1 MSTMTD
7 REPRRSAW
15 PYAIAA
21 ALAAMVV
28 GSLAV
33 LAIAVTHPD
42 PEVETHPLAQHGAPP
57 RAAR

>member
-1 MSTMTD
+1 MTD
-7 REPRRSAW
+7 RDPRRSLW
-15 PYAIAA
+15 PYGIAA

-42 PEVETHPLAQHGAPP
+42 PEVEMHPLAQHGVPP